1 MAIAFMS
8 TSFANGNDDITNSIM
23 NSFKQE
29 FQNAQILNS
38 EKFDKYI
45 KLTFKSNDQV
55 MFAYYTSNAE
65 LLAVTRN
72 ILSDQLPVSL
82 LKSLKKNY
90 AGYWITDLFKITTN
104 DETAYY
110 VGMENPDSTLVLVSE
125 DGSNWQVYQKQKKG
139 LE

>member
-8 TSFANGNDDITNSIM
+8 TSFANGNDDINNSIM
-23 NSFKQE
+23 SSFKQE

-90 AGYWITDLFKITTN
+90 A
-104 DETAYY
+104 
-110 VGMENPDSTLVLVSE
+110 
-125 DGSNWQVYQKQKKG
+125 
-139 LE
+139 

>member
-1 MAIAFMS
+1 
-8 TSFANGNDDITNSIM
+8 
-23 NSFKQE
+23 
-29 FQNAQILNS
+29 
-38 EKFDKYI
+38 
-45 KLTFKSNDQV
+45 